1 MVRPTPSTDATS
13 VNEVPALIIRC
24 AARIFAIVITVGRPP
39 VLPRACARAAT
50 KPAFVRALTNS
61 HSNWASGPKDV
72 NGQVEV
78 LAGDV
83 VQDPVQE
90 ADCVTSEELTHA
102 LLRGRM
108 FVGVGQ
114 VISPRPAPVRR
125 QQKCAR
131 SFFPVR
137 GGIND
142 LQICADLSFE
152 VPSMP

>member
-1 MVRPTPSTDATS
+1 
-13 VNEVPALIIRC
+13 
-24 AARIFAIVITVGRPP
+24 
-39 VLPRACARAAT
+39 
-50 KPAFVRALTNS
+50 LTNS

-83 VQDPVQE
+83 VQEPVQE

-114 VISPRPAPVRR
+114 VISLPPARVRCQR
-125 QQKCAR
+125 RCAIGFVPAR
-131 SFFPVR
+131 D
-137 GGIND
+137 GIND
-142 LQICADLSFE
+142 LQICPVQSFE